1 MACVLSARIAE
12 LRRFQPL
19 GMFAAILRRGVIP
32 VFAIVALQC
41 DDFSH
46 SVYR

>member
-12 LRRFQPL
+12 LRRFEPL
-19 GMFAAILRRGVIP
+19 GMLTAIFRRGIVS